1 MRPVDPVHSLKL
13 QPDFHPGTK
22 IGRETGEE
30 SVIGRKS
37 ARLLSRIVALM
48 QTLTCNG
55 LRRA

>member
-13 QPDFHPGTK
+13 QPDFRPGTK